1 MLYLVKFL
9 YNTFLLPPGLF
20 ITALVVIAF
29 YLYKREKKTAIAL
42 FFLSFIMY
50 VLSTA
55 AFANLIMRPLEHS
68 IKPPTRINA
77 DVGAIVVLGG
87 GATPDTP
94 DIGGKGQLSDGST
107 ARVFTAIRLQK
118 STGLPI
124 IVSGGKV
131 FNDSGDEANIAKRQI
146 CETGISPS
154 MVIAENKSKTTEE
167 NAIFTSGLLRKKAI
181 KKIVLVTSAYHMK
194 RSIRCFQNS
203 GVKVVPFPT
212 GYLTSVKAKY
222 NFNLFAPS
230 YSGLSLT
237 GIAMR
242 EYLGIIA
249 LSISP

>member
-9 YNTFLLPPGLF
+9 YNTFLLPPGFF
-20 ITALVVIAF
+20 IIALVVLAF
-29 YLYKREKKTAIAL
+29 YLYKREKKIAIVML
-42 FFLSFIMY
+42 VLSFIMY

-68 IKPPTRINA
+68 IKPPARLNS

-94 DIGGKGQLSDGST
+94 DFSGKGQLGEGST

-124 IVSGGKV
+124 IISGGKV
-131 FNDSGDEANIAKRQI
+131 FNDSGDEAIIAKREI
-146 CETGISPS
+146 CDTGVPSS
-154 MVIAENKSKTTEE
+154 MVIVENRSKTTEE
-167 NAIFTSGLLRKKAI
+167 NAIFTAKILKNKAI
-181 KKIVLVTSAYHMK
+181 NKIVLVTSAYHMK
-194 RSIRCFQNS
+194 RSIRCFKKS
-203 GVKVVPFPT
+203 GVEVVPFPT
-212 GYLTSVKAKY
+212 GYLTSANAKY

-230 YSGLSLT
+230 YSALNLT

-249 LSISP
+249 LSISS